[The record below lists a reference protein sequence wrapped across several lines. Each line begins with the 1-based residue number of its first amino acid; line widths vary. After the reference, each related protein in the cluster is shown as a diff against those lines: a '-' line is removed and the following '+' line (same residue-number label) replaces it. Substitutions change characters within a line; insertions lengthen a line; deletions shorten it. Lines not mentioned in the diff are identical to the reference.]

1 MLIATILAPVILAL
15 GSGAYAQPSAV
26 FRKAAVQLSQKGAAM
41 DWFALRPMTGQSGA
55 VALARYAPNCV
66 VLFYDFMIGEAQA
79 MLSARQ
85 FIVSSRKIELPIDRS
100 ALTSPALR
108 RQALA
113 AGLRCDLPCEM
124 RRLGGVSPNPLWD
137 IRI

>member
-41 DWFALRPMTGQSGA
+41 DWFALRPMTGQPGA

-66 VLFYDFMIGEAQA
+66 VLFYDFMIGEARQC
-79 MLSARQ
+79 SAL
-85 FIVSSRKIELPIDRS
+85 VSSRKIEWAVDRS

-113 AGLRCDLPCEM
+113 AGLRRDLPFET
-124 RRLGGVSPNPLWD
+124 RRLRPGGVSPNPLWD

>member
-1 MLIATILAPVILAL
+1 M
-15 GSGAYAQPSAV
+15 AV
-26 FRKAAVQLSQKGAAM
+26 GDCVSKGGGVTEPKGAAM
-41 DWFALRPMTGQSGA
+41 DRFALRPMTGQPGA

-79 MLSARQ
+79 MRSVRQ
-85 FIVSSRKIELPIDRS
+85 FIVSSRKVELPIDRS

-113 AGLRCDLPCEM
+113 AGLRRDLPCEM
-124 RRLGGVSPNPLWD
+124 RRLRPGDVYRNPLWD